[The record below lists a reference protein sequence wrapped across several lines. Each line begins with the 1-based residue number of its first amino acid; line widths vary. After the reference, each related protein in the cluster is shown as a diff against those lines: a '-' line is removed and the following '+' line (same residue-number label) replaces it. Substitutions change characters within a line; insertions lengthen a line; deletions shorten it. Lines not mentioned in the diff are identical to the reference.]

1 MALQKSQRLNKV
13 VLADDSPPQKKF
25 TATPVKG
32 TATKTPQKT
41 GLRKFSRQKLISDDS
56 GTDYALKSPSV
67 KLPVAQ
73 KIPQSEGKVTGGSSV
88 KVKDRCS
95 ICRIVFNTDTDKEIG
110 SLWVKCGWDPCS
122 YWVHAT
128 CCGIKYSL
136 GQRKALERCADAHFF
151 CQQHITMKK
160 RNKTYLKDL
169 LCLWIVYLSIHLDS
183 PENLDDCLLILQ
195 QNFTSLNFHVSP
207 CPGILKTRSV
217 KPP

>member
-1 MALQKSQRLNKV
+1 MALQKSSRLNKV
-13 VLADDSPPQKKF
+13 VLADDSPSEDVYSNTCKRNSYKNSAENWSPKIFKAE
-25 TATPVKG
+25 TH
-32 TATKTPQKT
+32 
-41 GLRKFSRQKLISDDS
+41 I
-56 GTDYALKSPSV
+56 TDYALKSPSV

-73 KIPQSEGKVTGGSSV
+73 KIPQTEGKVTGGSSV

-169 LCLWIVYLSIHLDS
+169 LCLWIVYLSVHLDS

-195 QNFTSLNFHVSP
+195 QNFTPLNFHVSP

>member
-1 MALQKSQRLNKV
+1 MSKEMKKQKEQRRHFDKEGHINTKERETQSDTYCSHSTKILKKGKELLERVKICQKNLAEHQLQSPQKRFTATHSRAASTKSTPQVALQKSSRLNKV

-32 TATKTPQKT
+32 TATTTLQKT
-41 GLRKFSRQKLISDDS
+41 VLRKFSRQKLISDDS

-95 ICRIVFNTDTDKEIG
+95 ICRIVFNTDTDREIG

-128 CCGIKYSL
+128 CCGIN
-136 GQRKALERCADAHFF
+136 
-151 CQQHITMKK
+151 I
-160 RNKTYLKDL
+160 
-169 LCLWIVYLSIHLDS
+169 
-183 PENLDDCLLILQ
+183 P
-195 QNFTSLNFHVSP
+195 
-207 CPGILKTRSV
+207 
-217 KPP
+217 